1 MPPFKSAINIITMTI
16 TLRPALLIA
25 SLLLSSSALADIVVI
40 VHPANNANLSAHTIA
55 RIFLGKEKSFAGNVR
70 AIPIDQRI
78 NTKIYEDFARVILR
92 RQPQQV
98 KAYWAQKL
106 FTGKGTPP
114 RGDLKPGDVK
124 RLVASNPSFIGYIDS
139 SLVDDSV
146 RVAYRFTPPPTL

>member
-1 MPPFKSAINIITMTI
+1 MTI
-16 TLRPALLIA
+16 TLRPVLLIA
-25 SLLLSSSALADIVVI
+25 GLLLSSSILADIAVI
-40 VHPANNANLSAHTIA
+40 VHPANSANLSAHTIA
-55 RIFLGKEKSFAGNVR
+55 RIFLGKEKTFDGNAR

-78 NTKIYEDFARVILR
+78 DTKIYEDFARIILR

-114 RGDLKPGDVK
+114 RGDLKPGEVK
-124 RLVASNPSFIGYIDS
+124 KLVASNPSFIGYIDN

-146 RVAYRFTPPPTL
+146 RITYQFSVPKNL

>member
-1 MPPFKSAINIITMTI
+1 MTI
-16 TLRPALLIA
+16 ILRPALLVVG
-25 SLLLSSSALADIVVI
+25 LLLSSSVLADIAVI
-40 VHPANNANLSAHTIA
+40 VHPANSANLSAHSIA
-55 RIFLGKEKSFAGNVR
+55 RIFLGKEKTFDGSAR

-78 NTKIYEDFARVILR
+78 NTKIYEDFARIILR

-114 RGDLKPGDVK
+114 RGDLMPDDVK
-124 RLVASNPSFIGYIDS
+124 RLVASNPSFIGYIDH

-146 RVAYRFTPPPTL
+146 RIAYRFSAPKKL